1 MKKLIFLLPFLSASL
16 AYAELSVVASPQPAA
31 APAPALPEGEQRLRN
46 GIVLLGTLCQYMA
59 TVQNHETAE
68 AAVPQIMRLRDE
80 LQQWTRSFNN
90 LPPLTEIEVQA
101 YEERYL
107 PTIRKINRIIETQA
121 DRIAAA
127 EYYGS
132 KNLAAALVHVAQ
144 VGH

>member
-16 AYAELSVVASPQPAA
+16 VYAELSVVATPQPTA

-59 TVQNHETAE
+59 AVQNHETAE
-68 AAVPQIMRLRDE
+68 AAVPQMMRLRDE

-90 LPPLTEIEVQA
+90 LPPLSEPEVLV

-107 PTIRKINRIIETQA
+107 PIIRKINKLIQTQA
-121 DRIAAA
+121 DRLGSA

-132 KNLAAALVHVAQ
+132 RTLPAVLVRLAQ

>member
-1 MKKLIFLLPFLSASL
+1 
-16 AYAELSVVASPQPAA
+16 
-31 APAPALPEGEQRLRN
+31 
-46 GIVLLGTLCQYMA
+46 MA